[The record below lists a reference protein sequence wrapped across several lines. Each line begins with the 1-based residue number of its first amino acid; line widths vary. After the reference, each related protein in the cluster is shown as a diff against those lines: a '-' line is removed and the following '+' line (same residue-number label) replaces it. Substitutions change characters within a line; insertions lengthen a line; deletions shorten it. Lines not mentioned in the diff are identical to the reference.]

1 MKVTSGLADVDFT
14 VDSISREDSHL
25 VVRDAVRG
33 AGVPTVVYVSPQDI
47 VAGLKALLRSPR
59 ALWLV
64 LTAPFRRKRTPLAP
78 ISSEAWY
85 DDVNNPWL

>member
-1 MKVTSGLADVDFT
+1 VKVTSGLADVDFT

-25 VVRDAVRG
+25 VVRDAARG

-59 ALWLV
+59 ALALV
-64 LTAPFRRKRTPLAP
+64 LSAPFRRKRAPLAR
-78 ISSEAWY
+78 ISSEAWN

>member
-33 AGVPTVVYVSPQDI
+33 AGVPTVVYVSP
-47 VAGLKALLRSPR
+47 AGHRRGAEGATAQPAR
-59 ALWLV
+59 ARGWC
-64 LTAPFRRKRTPLAP
+64 
-78 ISSEAWY
+78 
-85 DDVNNPWL
+85 

>member
-25 VVRDAVRG
+25 VVRDAARG

-59 ALWLV
+59 ALALV
-64 LTAPFRRKRTPLAP
+64 LTAPFRRQPVTPAP
-78 ISSEAWY
+78 LPGEAWH